1 MLLQAKVGGGLLGGE
16 AGGKAL
22 YYVNRYTITTNTTTY
37 TFSSCDLGTPSDDR
51 RVIVAAHM
59 YGSTGRT
66 LTSATINGVSAT
78 ELTTDSINTA
88 NTVLIIA
95 NVPTGSTGDIVLT
108 WSSGCAGS
116 AVTVWY
122 ATGLTSDTPVDASRG
137 SGSSPTSTSALT
149 TVAGGFIA
157 AAATCRYNSGTT
169 RTHSWTN
176 ATEIFD
182 LEFEN
187 TGTDGVSISAAY
199 VNPTDGSSI
208 TLTDTLSVAG
218 SVVVV
223 AATF

>member
-1 MLLQAKVGGGLLGGE
+1 MSLIIQKWFDRDLDAPAGGG
-16 AGGKAL
+16 
-22 YYVNRYTITTNTTTY
+22 
-37 TFSSCDLGTPSDDR
+37 SD
-51 RVIVAAHM
+51 VSV
-59 YGSTGRT
+59 S
-66 LTSATINGVSAT
+66 LT
-78 ELTTDSINTA
+78 
-88 NTVLIIA
+88 
-95 NVPTGSTGDIVLT
+95 
-108 WSSGCAGS
+108 GS

-223 AATF
+223 AANEPVLHAGLLGEEGVGGKGAGV